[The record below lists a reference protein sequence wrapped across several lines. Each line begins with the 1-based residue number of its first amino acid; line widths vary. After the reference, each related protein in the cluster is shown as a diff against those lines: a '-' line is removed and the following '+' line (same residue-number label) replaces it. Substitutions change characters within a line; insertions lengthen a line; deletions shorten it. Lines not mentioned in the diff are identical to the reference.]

1 MADFVNQA
9 ILQQLHARGA
19 GPDPQAQLMQEAHLR
34 LQQQQAAAAQ
44 KQRDMNQGLTA
55 LEMDWVPIEDK
66 VRIANNLGK
75 QFGIQGEVTADGIQP
90 YRQLLTDMLKDMED
104 GKDLSRWETT
114 VNMFVANPKFVDP
127 SKRQA
132 VFEAQQQLQEQKVQQ
147 VATAQVPSVEGGPEA
162 MGRTQ
167 EARGRLA
174 LFDSITP
181 DDPDAAQKV
190 EAFTNI
196 YGSVDRLHQQIEADR
211 LVVQDEDMRRQER
224 EKYAAALRLAPA
236 ELAKQAAASVDPK
249 TMLLPVISK
258 AIQRDGID
266 GLTDRDRKLVEA
278 HYVLNGQPEKLA
290 FFSEGA
296 KVNEL
301 KRYQQDLQDTNVQL
315 GAITQVQKVLET
327 GKERIGTYEAAA
339 QDALSIVEN
348 HGATMPAASYEER
361 QAALDQLKTAT
372 ETVVQDWEET
382 IAPVRQELSKG
393 AESARQ
399 TVQELNKQLS
409 RPGVDRVTLSK
420 RKDFYQQQADTYEQ
434 MNATLGLS
442 SDVDVAM
449 KRNEIRA
456 LEIDAKVGES
466 PEARQSAQALI
477 PKRKQ
482 ELAMLEQQVEKNK
495 AVIESSRE
503 RLTRFAKLS
512 QARITA
518 GDRKLE
524 QAQQNGMMASTFLAE
539 AAGNG
544 FKTNPETWYT
554 QNAKFFDGAD
564 PKQFMEIVDPVMK
577 SRKEINQ
584 ALAERELLAI
594 GDPKQA
600 GPIAAKYGV
609 KPSDIMG
616 VLKDPNK
623 PMVEVNM
630 AGKASEEAAKDFT
643 KSTRATYD
651 QLKSAPILLRN
662 IDEAKALI
670 PQAKGFMGPGGESM
684 LEAAKF
690 LNARIG
696 AKINTEGVKSAE
708 ELRTRIF
715 FNIME
720 NLKKMDAQPSEMQ
733 QMMMRDA
740 LGKLGTDPNALAN
753 VLDAY
758 GDTIRDKV
766 ELFNNEVAG
775 AEKKGTQ
782 FPYDPRIIL
791 PPRKSATGELIIKSE
806 EEYNKLKQ
814 AGQLPSGTVYIR
826 PDGKKMKAK

>member
-9 ILQQLHARGA
+9 VLQQLHARGA
-19 GPDPQAQLMQEAHLR
+19 GLDPQAQLMQEAHLR

-55 LEMDWVPIEDK
+55 LEMDWVPVEDK

-90 YRQLLTDMLKDMED
+90 YRQLLTDMQKDMED

-114 VNMFVANPKFVDP
+114 VNMFVANPRFVDP
-127 SKRQA
+127 SKRQS

-399 TVQELNKQLS
+399 TIQELNKQLS

-495 AVIESSRE
+495 AVIESARE

-524 QAQQNGMMASTFLAE
+524 QAQQNGTMASTFLAE
-539 AAGNG
+539 AAANG

-584 ALAERELLAI
+584 ASAERELLAV

-609 KPSDIMG
+609 KPSDIMN

-733 QMMMRDA
+733 QIMMRDA

-791 PPRKSATGELIIKSE
+791 PPRKSATGEPMVKSDA
-806 EEYNKLKQ
+806 EYQ
-814 AGQLPSGTVYIR
+814 AIPPGTVYIG
-826 PDGKKMKAK
+826 PDGKKRTKK